1 MIKKKEKIQLTYEQE
16 ANVLLFIETCQ
27 GHSTRGEC
35 RNHMY
40 EIYSLFKN
48 DGRDA
53 SVCTCLD
60 GDTAKKVDNFISSYT
75 FSDESRLT
83 QRFHSLLPHLALIKE
98 EAEKPLEEVST
109 TDLNEGMDKFVKK
122 AKSVPV
128 KPTRK
133 KRTTK
138 KK

>member
-16 ANVLLFIETCQ
+16 ANVLLFIETCK

-83 QRFHSLLPHLALIKE
+83 NRFHSLLPHLALIKE
-98 EAEKPLEEVST
+98 ESKKPLEEVST
-109 TDLNEGMDKFVKK
+109 TDLNEGMDKFIKK
-122 AKSVPV
+122 AKTVPV
-128 KPTRK
+128 KPRK
-133 KRTTK
+133 RRTK
-138 KK
+138 KQ

>member
-1 MIKKKEKIQLTYEQE
+1 MIRKKKKTKLTFEQE

-27 GHSTRGEC
+27 GNSTRGEC

-40 EIYSLFKN
+40 EIYKLFKN

-60 GDTAKKVDNFISSYT
+60 GDTAKKVDNFITSYT
-75 FSDESRLT
+75 FSDESRFT
-83 QRFHSLLPHLALIKE
+83 NRFHSLLPHLALIKK

-109 TDLNEGMDKFVKK
+109 TDLTEGMDKFTKPKLTPIPKK
-122 AKSVPV
+122 P
-128 KPTRK
+128 RK
-133 KRTTK
+133 KKTTK